1 VREFKYSR
9 SATAP
14 GAQGERM
21 SMVQQLGALA
31 LLNPKNTAVV
41 ARGACLLFGLAYPV
55 YRTFKALERRPMTGG
70 RGEEG
75 RTTNPLELWLGGG
88 VEGERSGCLTYWSVY
103 GCISMAEV
111 GVEPIFQL
119 FPWYYHCKL
128 GFLVWLQSQK
138 GAERLYRD
146 YLRPLLLKNEKSV
159 DAALNFLEKEVGTQV
174 RAAETDI
181 GKFAHYARDVKDALA
196 NFLNSRS

>member
-1 VREFKYSR
+1 MEPNETVR
-9 SATAP
+9 
-14 GAQGERM
+14 Q
-21 SMVQQLGALA
+21 LA
-31 LLNPKNTAVV
+31 LEFHLLPYSSRASCADAFSLV
-41 ARGACLLFGLAYPV
+41 AWRRGI
-55 YRTFKALERRPMTGG
+55 K
-70 RGEEG
+70 
-75 RTTNPLELWLGGG
+75 
-88 VEGERSGCLTYWSVY
+88 
-103 GCISMAEV
+103 
-111 GVEPIFQL
+111 L

-128 GFLVWLQSQK
+128 GFLVWHQSQK
-138 GAERLYRD
+138 GAEKLYRD